1 MNQKKTNLEQVPN
14 EYPIRSVVG
23 KMAGILDSAIQQ
35 PLETEFVHPN
45 DSPLQKDSK
54 DRVKLMNLAKNFSS
68 QIPSLEH

>member
-14 EYPIRSVVG
+14 EYPIRPVVG
-23 KMAGILDSAIQQ
+23 KLAGILDSAIQQ